1 MPVHDWT
8 KVDAGIFHAFHLL
21 WIAELH
27 QAVSERLPKS
37 YYCLPEQVAGV
48 GNPDVLTL
56 QFSTYKTPLPGANG
70 SSGSHPP
77 SGAGAVAVATAP
89 KARFTARSE
98 AVTRNPK
105 SVVVRHVSGHRVV
118 AIIEIVSPNNKG
130 SASALKAMTE
140 KAAGFLRAG
149 VHLLFLDLFPPS
161 ARDPN
166 GIHPLIWSEIETRPT
181 LVWSDAEEQPFAL
194 PSDKPLTLA
203 AYSSGLTFE
212 AFIEPVAVG
221 DPLPDMP
228 LFLTPDAHVLVPLE
242 ASYAEAWARIP
253 SPWREVLEPSA

>member
-8 KVDAGIFHAFHLL
+8 KVDAGIFHAFHHI
-21 WIAELH
+21 WITAIH
-27 QAVSERLPKS
+27 GAVSSQLPPS

-56 QFSTYKTPLPGANG
+56 QFTSPNTPVPAANRNG
-70 SSGSHPP
+70 THKPSDSGR
-77 SGAGAVAVATAP
+77 VAVITTQP

-98 AVTRNPK
+98 AVARRPK
-105 SVVVRHVSGHRVV
+105 SVVVRHVTGHRVV
-118 AIIEIVSPNNKG
+118 AIIEVVSPNNK
-130 SASALKAMTE
+130 ASEAALKSMAE
-140 KAAGFLRAG
+140 KAANFLRSG

-166 GIHPLIWSEIETRPT
+166 GIHPIIWSQI
-181 LVWSDAEEQPFAL
+181 EEQPFTL
-194 PSDKPLTLA
+194 PADKPLTLVS
-203 AYSSGLTFE
+203 YSAGLVTE

-228 LFLTPDAHVLVPLE
+228 LFLTPDAHVPVPLE
-242 ASYAEAWARIP
+242 ATYCEAWAKIP
-253 SPWREVLEPSA
+253 SPWREVLEPSPT